1 MESVKTGK
9 TNKVGKNTEMAHTKT
24 NKETHFKQVSAIT
37 NRIRSIG
44 GIFTKI
50 AKKVRELV
58 KKHPKKSSA
67 ALVVLTPVA
76 CKRAKE
82 LDDKVQDKS
91 KQAEKENK
99 INWWKY
105 SGLTIATSLLLAA
118 CSAGDI
124 DKQIELEQEKQK
136 TEQEKKEAENA
147 RDRANKSEIEL
158 EQERQKTNKSG
169 IELANSQ
176 IKAEQ
181 ERQKTEQEKQ
191 KANKSEI
198 ELEQQKQKTINTQR
212 DLIKEQKDFIKE
224 TEQNCQE
231 KHGQLFIKRARIKT
245 GITTG
250 IAIEIEAECKTP
262 KPTKT
267 NQTPIQPKHL
277 PNSKHPHS
285 QRGSKAQELIAYLLF
300 EQKDFII
307 ETEQKCQEKHNQF
320 FIKKAGI
327 KGGAI
332 EVEAECK
339 TPKPTKTNQTPIQ
352 PKHLPNSKQPHSQR
366 GSKAQELIAYLQK
379 ELESLPYSQKAIAK
393 QVDFYKPSSI
403 AYLELDPRDF
413 KVTEEWQNENLKIRS
428 KAQAK
433 MLEMRK
439 PQANLSPSQSF
450 LFVQRIFADI
460 NKEIEAAAN
469 TEKKAEKVGYG
480 YSKRV

>member
-1 MESVKTGK
+1 MKSVKIGR
-9 TNKVGKNTEMAHTKT
+9 TNKVGKNTEMPNTKT
-24 NKETHFKQVSAIT
+24 NKGTHFKQVSAIT
-37 NRIRSIG
+37 NTLKSIG

-50 AKKVRELV
+50 AKKVRGLV

-67 ALVVLTPVA
+67 ALVVLTHIA
-76 CKRAKE
+76 CKKAKE

-136 TEQEKKEAENA
+136 TEQEE
-147 RDRANKSEIEL
+147 
-158 EQERQKTNKSG
+158 
-169 IELANSQ
+169 
-176 IKAEQ
+176 
-181 ERQKTEQEKQ
+181 QKTEQEKQ
-191 KANKSEI
+191 KTSNI
-198 ELEQQKQKTINTQR
+198 ETSNQIKVEQEKQKTIKEQK
-212 DLIKEQKDFIKE
+212 DLIKEQKDLVKKA
-224 TEQNCQE
+224 EQNCQE
-231 KHGQLFIKRARIKT
+231 NHSQFFIKKLGIK
-245 GITTG
+245 GG

-262 KPTKT
+262 KPAKT
-267 NQTPIQPKHL
+267 NQTP
-277 PNSKHPHS
+277 
-285 QRGSKAQELIAYLLF
+285 
-300 EQKDFII
+300 
-307 ETEQKCQEKHNQF
+307 T
-320 FIKKAGI
+320 
-327 KGGAI
+327 
-332 EVEAECK
+332 
-339 TPKPTKTNQTPIQ
+339 Q

-366 GSKAQELIAYLQK
+366 GSKAQEFIAYLQK

-393 QVDFYKPSSI
+393 QVDFYRPSSI

-450 LFVQRIFADI
+450 SILQNIVADI

-469 TEKKAEKVGYG
+469 TEKKAEKAGYG
-480 YSKRV
+480 YSKRM

>member
-9 TNKVGKNTEMAHTKT
+9 TNKVSKNTEMANTKT
-24 NKETHFKQVSAIT
+24 NKETHFKQVSAIANT
-37 NRIRSIG
+37 LRSIG

-58 KKHPKKSSA
+58 KKHPKKSNA
-67 ALVVLTPVA
+67 ALVVLTHAA

-91 KQAEKENK
+91 KQAEKENQ

-118 CSAGDI
+118 CNAGDI

-136 TEQEKKEAENA
+136 ANKSGIELEQERQKTEQEKQK
-147 RDRANKSEIEL
+147 ANKSEIEL

-231 KHGQLFIKRARIKT
+231 KHGQLFIKKARIKT

-250 IAIEIEAECKTP
+250 IAIE
-262 KPTKT
+262 
-267 NQTPIQPKHL
+267 
-277 PNSKHPHS
+277 
-285 QRGSKAQELIAYLLF
+285 
-300 EQKDFII
+300 
-307 ETEQKCQEKHNQF
+307 
-320 FIKKAGI
+320 
-327 KGGAI
+327 
-332 EVEAECK
+332 
-339 TPKPTKTNQTPIQ
+339 
-352 PKHLPNSKQPHSQR
+352 
-366 GSKAQELIAYLQK
+366 
-379 ELESLPYSQKAIAK
+379 
-393 QVDFYKPSSI
+393 VD
-403 AYLELDPRDF
+403 
-413 KVTEEWQNENLKIRS
+413 
-428 KAQAK
+428 
-433 MLEMRK
+433 
-439 PQANLSPSQSF
+439 
-450 LFVQRIFADI
+450 
-460 NKEIEAAAN
+460 
-469 TEKKAEKVGYG
+469 
-480 YSKRV
+480 

>member
-1 MESVKTGK
+1 
-9 TNKVGKNTEMAHTKT
+9 MAHIKT
-24 NKETHFKQVSAIT
+24 NKETHFKQVSVIT
-37 NRIRSIG
+37 NTLKSIG

-58 KKHPKKSSA
+58 KKHPKKSNV
-67 ALVVLTPVA
+67 ALVVLTHVA

-118 CSAGDI
+118 CSTGDI

-136 TEQEKKEAENA
+136 ANKSGIELEQERQKTEQEKQK
-147 RDRANKSEIEL
+147 ANKSEIEL

-231 KHGQLFIKRARIKT
+231 KHGQLFIKKTRIKT

-262 KPTKT
+262 KP
-267 NQTPIQPKHL
+267 
-277 PNSKHPHS
+277 
-285 QRGSKAQELIAYLLF
+285 A
-300 EQKDFII
+300 
-307 ETEQKCQEKHNQF
+307 
-320 FIKKAGI
+320 
-327 KGGAI
+327 
-332 EVEAECK
+332 
-339 TPKPTKTNQTPIQ
+339 KTNQTPIQ

-366 GSKAQELIAYLQK
+366 GSKAQEFIAYLQK

-439 PQANLSPSQSF
+439 PQAHLSTSQSL
-450 LFVQRIFADI
+450 LFVQKIFADI

>member
-1 MESVKTGK
+1 MKSVKTGK
-9 TNKVGKNTEMAHTKT
+9 TNKVGKNTEMANTKT

-37 NRIRSIG
+37 NMIRSIG
-44 GIFTKI
+44 GFFTKI
-50 AKKVRELV
+50 VKKVRELI
-58 KKHPKKSSA
+58 KKHPEKSSA
-67 ALVVLTPVA
+67 ALVVLTHVA

-91 KQAEKENK
+91 KQAEKENQ

-118 CSAGDI
+118 CSVGDVSE
-124 DKQIELEQEKQK
+124 QIELEQEKQK
-136 TEQEKKEAENA
+136 ANKSGIELEQERQKTEQEKQK
-147 RDRANKSEIEL
+147 ANKSEIEL

-277 PNSKHPHS
+277 PNP
-285 QRGSKAQELIAYLLF
+285 
-300 EQKDFII
+300 
-307 ETEQKCQEKHNQF
+307 
-320 FIKKAGI
+320 
-327 KGGAI
+327 
-332 EVEAECK
+332 
-339 TPKPTKTNQTPIQ
+339 
-352 PKHLPNSKQPHSQR
+352 KQPRSQR

-393 QVDFYKPSSI
+393 QVDFYRPSSI

-433 MLEMRK
+433 MLEMRN
-439 PQANLSPSQSF
+439 PQAHLSPFQSF
-450 LFVQRIFADI
+450 SILQNIVADI
-460 NKEIEAAAN
+460 NKEIKVVAN

-480 YSKRV
+480 YSKRM

>member
-1 MESVKTGK
+1 MKSVKTGK
-9 TNKVGKNTEMAHTKT
+9 TNKVSKNTETANTKA

-37 NRIRSIG
+37 NTLRSIG

-58 KKHPKKSSA
+58 KKHPKKSNV
-67 ALVVLTPVA
+67 ALVVLTHVA

-91 KQAEKENK
+91 KQAEKENQ

-136 TEQEKKEAENA
+136 TEQEKQK
-147 RDRANKSEIEL
+147 ANKSEIEL

-191 KANKSEI
+191 KTNKSEI

-231 KHGQLFIKRARIKT
+231 KHGQLFIKKTRIKT

-262 KPTKT
+262 KPAKT
-267 NQTPIQPKHL
+267 NQTPIQ
-277 PNSKHPHS
+277 S
-285 QRGSKAQELIAYLLF
+285 
-300 EQKDFII
+300 
-307 ETEQKCQEKHNQF
+307 
-320 FIKKAGI
+320 
-327 KGGAI
+327 
-332 EVEAECK
+332 
-339 TPKPTKTNQTPIQ
+339 
-352 PKHLPNSKQPHSQR
+352 KHLPNSKQPHSQR
-366 GSKAQELIAYLQK
+366 GSKAQEFIAYLQK
-379 ELESLPYSQKAIAK
+379 ELEFLPYSQKAIAK
-393 QVDFYKPSSI
+393 QVDFYRPSSI

-439 PQANLSPSQSF
+439 TQANLSPFQSF
-450 LFVQRIFADI
+450 SILQNIVADI

>member
-1 MESVKTGK
+1 MESVKTRK
-9 TNKVGKNTEMAHTKT
+9 TNKVGKNTEMANTKA

-37 NRIRSIG
+37 NIIRSIG

-50 AKKVRELV
+50 AKKVRELF
-58 KKHPKKSSA
+58 KKHPKKSNV
-67 ALVVLTPVA
+67 ALVVLTHAA

-91 KQAEKENK
+91 KQAEKENQ

-118 CSAGDI
+118 CNVGDI
-124 DKQIELEQEKQK
+124 DKQIELEQEKKEVENARDRANKSGIELEQERQK
-136 TEQEKKEAENA
+136 TEQEKQK
-147 RDRANKSEIEL
+147 ANKSEIEL

-231 KHGQLFIKRARIKT
+231 KHGQLFIKKARIKT

-262 KPTKT
+262 KP
-267 NQTPIQPKHL
+267 
-277 PNSKHPHS
+277 
-285 QRGSKAQELIAYLLF
+285 A
-300 EQKDFII
+300 
-307 ETEQKCQEKHNQF
+307 
-320 FIKKAGI
+320 
-327 KGGAI
+327 
-332 EVEAECK
+332 
-339 TPKPTKTNQTPIQ
+339 KTNQTPIQ
-352 PKHLPNSKQPHSQR
+352 PKHLPNSKQPRSQR

-403 AYLELDPRDF
+403 SYLELDPRDF
-413 KVTEEWQNENLKIRS
+413 NVTEEWQNENLKIRS

-433 MLEMRK
+433 MLEMRHLK
-439 PQANLSPSQSF
+439 PDPQAHLPISQSF
-450 LFVQRIFADI
+450 SIIQNIVADI
-460 NKEIEAAAN
+460 NKEIKVVAN
-469 TEKKAEKVGYG
+469 TEKKAEKAGYG
-480 YSKRV
+480 YSKRM

>member
-1 MESVKTGK
+1 MKSVKTGK
-9 TNKVGKNTEMAHTKT
+9 TNKVGKNAETADTKA
-24 NKETHFKQVSAIT
+24 NKETHFKQANAIT
-37 NRIRSIG
+37 NMLRSIG
-44 GIFTKI
+44 GFFTKI
-50 AKKVRELV
+50 MKRVRELV
-58 KKHPKKSSA
+58 KKHPKKSKV
-67 ALVVLTPVA
+67 ALVVLTHVA
-76 CKRAKE
+76 CKKAKE

-91 KQAEKENK
+91 KQAEKENQ

-118 CSAGDI
+118 CSVGDI
-124 DKQIELEQEKQK
+124 DKQIEL
-136 TEQEKKEAENA
+136 EQEKKEAENA
-147 RDRANKSEIEL
+147 RDRANKSGIEL

-277 PNSKHPHS
+277 PNSK
-285 QRGSKAQELIAYLLF
+285 
-300 EQKDFII
+300 
-307 ETEQKCQEKHNQF
+307 
-320 FIKKAGI
+320 
-327 KGGAI
+327 
-332 EVEAECK
+332 
-339 TPKPTKTNQTPIQ
+339 
-352 PKHLPNSKQPHSQR
+352 QPHSQR
-366 GSKAQELIAYLQK
+366 GSKTQELIAYLQK

-393 QVDFYKPSSI
+393 QVDF
-403 AYLELDPRDF
+403 
-413 KVTEEWQNENLKIRS
+413 
-428 KAQAK
+428 
-433 MLEMRK
+433 
-439 PQANLSPSQSF
+439 
-450 LFVQRIFADI
+450 
-460 NKEIEAAAN
+460 
-469 TEKKAEKVGYG
+469 
-480 YSKRV
+480 

>member
-1 MESVKTGK
+1 MKSVKTGK
-9 TNKVGKNTEMAHTKT
+9 TDKVGKNTEIANTKT

-37 NRIRSIG
+37 NRLRSIG

-50 AKKVRELV
+50 AKKVRELI
-58 KKHPKKSSA
+58 KKHPEKSSA
-67 ALVVLTPVA
+67 ALVVLTHVA
-76 CKRAKE
+76 CKKAKE

-91 KQAEKENK
+91 KQAEKENQ

-118 CSAGDI
+118 CNVGDI
-124 DKQIELEQEKQK
+124 DKQIELEQEK
-136 TEQEKKEAENA
+136 KEVENA
-147 RDRANKSEIEL
+147 RDRANKSGIEL
-158 EQERQKTNKSG
+158 EQQRQKTEQERQKTNKSG

-181 ERQKTEQEKQ
+181 ERQKT
-191 KANKSEI
+191 NKSGI
-198 ELEQQKQKTINTQR
+198 ELEQQRQKAEQEKQKTINTQR

-231 KHGQLFIKRARIKT
+231 KHGQLFIKKTRIKT

-277 PNSKHPHS
+277 PNSK
-285 QRGSKAQELIAYLLF
+285 
-300 EQKDFII
+300 
-307 ETEQKCQEKHNQF
+307 
-320 FIKKAGI
+320 
-327 KGGAI
+327 
-332 EVEAECK
+332 
-339 TPKPTKTNQTPIQ
+339 
-352 PKHLPNSKQPHSQR
+352 QPHSQR
-366 GSKAQELIAYLQK
+366 GSKAKELIAYLQK

-413 KVTEEWQNENLKIRS
+413 KVTKEWQNENLKIRS

-433 MLEMRK
+433 MLEMRSLK
-439 PQANLSPSQSF
+439 PYPQAHLSTSQSL
-450 LFVQRIFADI
+450 LFVQKIFADI
-460 NKEIEAAAN
+460 NKEIEAVAN
-469 TEKKAEKVGYG
+469 TEKKAEKAGYG
-480 YSKRV
+480 YSKRM

>member
-9 TNKVGKNTEMAHTKT
+9 TNKVGKNTETADTKA
-24 NKETHFKQVSAIT
+24 NKETRFKQASAIT
-37 NRIRSIG
+37 NIIRSIG
-44 GIFTKI
+44 GFFIKI
-50 AKKVRELV
+50 AKRVRELV
-58 KKHPKKSSA
+58 KKHPEKSSA
-67 ALVVLTPVA
+67 ALVVLTHVA
-76 CKRAKE
+76 CRKAKE

-91 KQAEKENK
+91 KQAEKENQ

-118 CSAGDI
+118 CSVGDI

-136 TEQEKKEAENA
+136 
-147 RDRANKSEIEL
+147 ANKSEIEL

-181 ERQKTEQEKQ
+181 ERQKTEQERQ
-191 KANKSEI
+191 KTNKSGI

-212 DLIKEQKDFIKE
+212 DLIKEQKDFIKYA
-224 TEQNCQE
+224 EQN
-231 KHGQLFIKRARIKT
+231 
-245 GITTG
+245 
-250 IAIEIEAECKTP
+250 
-262 KPTKT
+262 
-267 NQTPIQPKHL
+267 
-277 PNSKHPHS
+277 
-285 QRGSKAQELIAYLLF
+285 
-300 EQKDFII
+300 
-307 ETEQKCQEKHNQF
+307 CQEKHNQF

-327 KGGAI
+327 KGGIGI

-352 PKHLPNSKQPHSQR
+352 PKHLPNSKQPRSQR

-413 KVTEEWQNENLKIRS
+413 NVTEEWQKENLKIRS

-433 MLEMRK
+433 MLEMRN
-439 PQANLSPSQSF
+439 PQAHLSNSQSL
-450 LFVQRIFADI
+450 LFVQKIFVDV

-469 TEKKAEKVGYG
+469 TEKKVEKAGYG
-480 YSKRV
+480 YSKRM

>member
-9 TNKVGKNTEMAHTKT
+9 TNKVGKNAETANTKA
-24 NKETHFKQVSAIT
+24 NKETHFKQASAIT
-37 NRIRSIG
+37 NTIRSISG
-44 GIFTKI
+44 FFTKI
-50 AKKVRELV
+50 MRRVRELV
-58 KKHPKKSSA
+58 KKHPKKSNA
-67 ALVVLTPVA
+67 ALVVLTHVV
-76 CKRAKE
+76 CRKAKE

-91 KQAEKENK
+91 KQAEKENQ

-105 SGLTIATSLLLAA
+105 SGLTIAASLLLAA
-118 CSAGDI
+118 CSAGDT

-136 TEQEKKEAENA
+136 ANKSGIELEQERQKT
-147 RDRANKSEIEL
+147 NKSEIEL

-191 KANKSEI
+191 KANKSAI

-231 KHGQLFIKRARIKT
+231 KHGQLFIKKARIKT

-277 PNSKHPHS
+277 PNSK
-285 QRGSKAQELIAYLLF
+285 
-300 EQKDFII
+300 
-307 ETEQKCQEKHNQF
+307 
-320 FIKKAGI
+320 
-327 KGGAI
+327 
-332 EVEAECK
+332 
-339 TPKPTKTNQTPIQ
+339 Q
-352 PKHLPNSKQPHSQR
+352 PRSQR

-413 KVTEEWQNENLKIRS
+413 NVTEEWQKEDLKIRS

-433 MLEMRK
+433 MLEMRSLK
-439 PQANLSPSQSF
+439 SDPQAHLSTSQSL
-450 LFVQRIFADI
+450 LFVQKIFADVS
-460 NKEIEAAAN
+460 KEIKVVAN
-469 TEKKAEKVGYG
+469 TEKKVEKAGYG
-480 YSKRV
+480 YSKRM

>member
-9 TNKVGKNTEMAHTKT
+9 TNKVGKNAETANTKA
-24 NKETHFKQVSAIT
+24 NKETRFKQASAIT
-37 NRIRSIG
+37 NTIRSIG
-44 GIFTKI
+44 GFFTKI
-50 AKKVRELV
+50 MKRVRELV
-58 KKHPKKSSA
+58 KKHPKKSEA
-67 ALVVLTPVA
+67 AVVVLTHVA
-76 CKRAKE
+76 CKKTKE

-91 KQAEKENK
+91 KQAEKENQ

-105 SGLTIATSLLLAA
+105 SGLTIAASLLLAA
-118 CSAGDI
+118 CSAGDT
-124 DKQIELEQEKQK
+124 DKQIELEQEKQEANKSGIELEQERQK
-136 TEQEKKEAENA
+136 TEQERQKTEQERQKT
-147 RDRANKSEIEL
+147 NKSEIEL

-191 KANKSEI
+191 KANKSGI

-231 KHGQLFIKRARIKT
+231 KHGQLFIKKARIKT

-262 KPTKT
+262 KP
-267 NQTPIQPKHL
+267 
-277 PNSKHPHS
+277 
-285 QRGSKAQELIAYLLF
+285 A
-300 EQKDFII
+300 
-307 ETEQKCQEKHNQF
+307 
-320 FIKKAGI
+320 
-327 KGGAI
+327 
-332 EVEAECK
+332 
-339 TPKPTKTNQTPIQ
+339 KTNQTPIQ
-352 PKHLPNSKQPHSQR
+352 PKHLPNSKQPRSQR

-379 ELESLPYSQKAIAK
+379 ELESLPYSQKAIAR

-413 KVTEEWQNENLKIRS
+413 NATEEWQKENLKIRS

-433 MLEMRK
+433 MLEMRSLK
-439 PQANLSPSQSF
+439 PDPQAHLSTSQS
-450 LFVQRIFADI
+450 LLLVQKIFADVS
-460 NKEIEAAAN
+460 KEIKVVAN
-469 TEKKAEKVGYG
+469 TEKKVEKAGYS
-480 YSKRV
+480 YSKRM

>member
-9 TNKVGKNTEMAHTKT
+9 TNKVGKNAETADTKA
-24 NKETHFKQVSAIT
+24 NKETHFKQASAIT
-37 NRIRSIG
+37 NTIRSIG
-44 GIFTKI
+44 GFFTKI
-50 AKKVRELV
+50 MNRVRELV
-58 KKHPKKSSA
+58 KKHPKKSEAS
-67 ALVVLTPVA
+67 LVVLTHVA
-76 CKRAKE
+76 CKEAKE

-91 KQAEKENK
+91 KQAEKENQ

-105 SGLTIATSLLLAA
+105 SGLTIATGLLLAA
-118 CSAGDI
+118 CSAGDT
-124 DKQIELEQEKQK
+124 DKQIELEQEKQEANKSGIELEQERQK
-136 TEQEKKEAENA
+136 TEQERQKT
-147 RDRANKSEIEL
+147 NKSEIEL

-191 KANKSEI
+191 KANKSGI

-231 KHGQLFIKRARIKT
+231 KHGQLFIKKARIKT

-277 PNSKHPHS
+277 PNSK
-285 QRGSKAQELIAYLLF
+285 
-300 EQKDFII
+300 
-307 ETEQKCQEKHNQF
+307 
-320 FIKKAGI
+320 
-327 KGGAI
+327 
-332 EVEAECK
+332 
-339 TPKPTKTNQTPIQ
+339 Q
-352 PKHLPNSKQPHSQR
+352 PRSQR

-413 KVTEEWQNENLKIRS
+413 NIAEEWQKENLKIRS

-433 MLEMRK
+433 MLEMRSLK
-439 PQANLSPSQSF
+439 PDPQAHLSTSQS
-450 LFVQRIFADI
+450 LLLVQKIFADVS
-460 NKEIEAAAN
+460 KEIKVVAN
-469 TEKKAEKVGYG
+469 TEKKVEKAGYG
-480 YSKRV
+480 YSKRM

>member
-9 TNKVGKNTEMAHTKT
+9 TNKVGKNAETANTKA
-24 NKETHFKQVSAIT
+24 NKETHFKQASAVT
-37 NRIRSIG
+37 NTIRSIG
-44 GIFTKI
+44 GFFTKI

-58 KKHPKKSSA
+58 KKHPKKSNA
-67 ALVVLTPVA
+67 ALVVLTHVA

-91 KQAEKENK
+91 KQAEKENQ

-118 CSAGDI
+118 CSVGDTDKQI
-124 DKQIELEQEKQK
+124 ELEQEKQIELEQEKQK
-136 TEQEKKEAENA
+136 TEQEQQKTEQERQK
-147 RDRANKSEIEL
+147 ANKSGIEL

-191 KANKSEI
+191 KANKSAI

-231 KHGQLFIKRARIKT
+231 KHGQLFIKKARIKT

-277 PNSKHPHS
+277 PNSK
-285 QRGSKAQELIAYLLF
+285 
-300 EQKDFII
+300 
-307 ETEQKCQEKHNQF
+307 
-320 FIKKAGI
+320 
-327 KGGAI
+327 
-332 EVEAECK
+332 
-339 TPKPTKTNQTPIQ
+339 Q
-352 PKHLPNSKQPHSQR
+352 PRSQR

-413 KVTEEWQNENLKIRS
+413 KATEEWQKENLKIRS

-433 MLEMRK
+433 MLEMRSLK
-439 PQANLSPSQSF
+439 PDSQARLSTSQSL
-450 LFVQRIFADI
+450 LFIQKIFADI
-460 NKEIEAAAN
+460 NKEIKVVAN
-469 TEKKAEKVGYG
+469 TEKKVEKAGYG
-480 YSKRV
+480 YSKRM